1 MKIYDISLSFIYQ
14 SITSV
19 FVVLFVFFS
28 VFFSD
33 SSAIT
38 NRSSAGPRWVSLQ
51 HPAHPSQMGNVFVTA
66 NEDQSLA
73 ICGNR
78 VGI

>member
-1 MKIYDISLSFIYQ
+1 MKYGYIIIIHFIR
-14 SITSV
+14 SITSA